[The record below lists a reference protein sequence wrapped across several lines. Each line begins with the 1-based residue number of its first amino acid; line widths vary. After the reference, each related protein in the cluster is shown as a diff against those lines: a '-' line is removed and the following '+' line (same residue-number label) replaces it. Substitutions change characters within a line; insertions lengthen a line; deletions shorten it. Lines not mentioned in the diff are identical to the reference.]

1 MRILMIQPWIRLGGA
16 EVLSLELA
24 AELERRGHDV
34 RIAALFV
41 DPAGLPDIVNGR
53 RYLLP
58 PRWLA
63 SRFARS
69 RSLSFVAGPFVML
82 AMVALRSRAIDLLNP
97 HNLPGPVVAALVGP
111 ARRVP
116 VVWNLNEVP
125 VPLPPEQ
132 AQQLGLIER
141 SVWIF
146 GAALS
151 RWAARVPRAFLVL
164 DEKTRRS
171 VREHYA
177 REATVA
183 MPGLRLETFMRE
195 RPVRPADGVVRLLA
209 IGKLH
214 PQKNL
219 ALAIESTAALRDRG
233 RRVALTIVGSGPLRA
248 ELGALAERLG
258 LSGVVV
264 FRSGL
269 SLDELADC
277 YAASDVLLV
286 TPTGHQA
293 WGLTPFEGI
302 AAGVPSVVS
311 DEAGASEI
319 LSARDAA
326 LVVRPDAAAFAD
338 AVDRLLHDAELGANL
353 VRNGRTLLREEL
365 TWPRYAEQCERV
377 FRGALAPH
385 A

>member
-34 RIAALFV
+34 LIAALFV
-41 DPAGLPDIVNGR
+41 DPTGLPDIVNGR

-58 PRWLA
+58 PRSLA
-63 SRFARS
+63 ARFARS

-82 AMVALRSRAIDLLNP
+82 AMVALRGRGIDLLNP

-111 ARRVP
+111 ARRIP

-125 VPLPPEQ
+125 VPLPPAQ
-132 AQQLGLIER
+132 ARQLGLIER
-141 SVWIF
+141 SVWIV

-151 RWAARVPRAFLVL
+151 RWAAGVPRAILVL

-183 MPGLRLETFMRE
+183 MPGLRVETFRRGRLE
-195 RPVRPADGVVRLLA
+195 RPVDIVRLLA

-219 ALAIESTAALRDRG
+219 ALAIETTAALRDRG
-233 RRVALTIVGSGPLRA
+233 RRVVLTIVGSGPLRA

-258 LSGVVV
+258 LSGAVV

-302 AAGVPSVVS
+302 AAGVPSIVS

-319 LSARDAA
+319 LAARQAA
-326 LVVRPDAAAFAD
+326 LVVRPDAGAFAD
-338 AVDRLLHDAELGANL
+338 AVERLLSDAGLGADL
-353 VRNGRTLLREEL
+353 VRNGRTLLAEEL

-377 FRGALAPH
+377 FREALAPR